1 MFSPCGGRSDGF
13 LVYALDLRN
22 PQICTCVRAD
32 LRFSAYS
39 SFIRPVLHSDNPA
52 YVAHVCRENVR
63 LAVETIRERS
73 EILRTMEADG
83 SLKIVGAY
91 YDLRSG
97 EVTPLP

>member
-1 MFSPCGGRSDGF
+1 MLVFPCHPRFRVSYRVVLAMVVSVAGAS
-13 LVYALDLRN
+13 AL
-22 PQICTCVRAD
+22 
-32 LRFSAYS
+32 
-39 SFIRPVLHSDNPA
+39 SFAEGPKPDAATLQADNPD
-52 YVAHVCRENVR
+52 YVAHICRENVR